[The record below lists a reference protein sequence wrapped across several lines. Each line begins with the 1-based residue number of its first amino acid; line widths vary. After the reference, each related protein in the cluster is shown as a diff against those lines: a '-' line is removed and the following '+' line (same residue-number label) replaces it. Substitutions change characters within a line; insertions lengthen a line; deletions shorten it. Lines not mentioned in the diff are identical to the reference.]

1 MHTHMCSDMLSA
13 SSVARAVFMAV
24 SCSCA
29 PRRPADHVWD
39 PCVDEWRGGVGTT
52 SLPTSSCACRVLVS
66 YQPCVA
72 IQTSL
77 GFSHASFTVL
87 RPIDLARLAGWRL
100 KRRSSAMRRRSPFK
114 AGILLLLTISST
126 AATDGQLHGVG
137 RTVSARRELL
147 IASELRVAQVASA
160 PAAVPNEA
168 YAPAGAPAVRVPFSV
183 LRMLVAY
190 VLWAL
195 FGIFGAHH
203 LYLGRNCEAL
213 VSSISLNGFLLG
225 WVRDAFRIPSYVRQ
239 LGQAEAE
246 AQLSGGSRG
255 GAFDAVGKLRR
266 WAIETI
272 SRLRGTVSSKPAS
285 REASKPF
292 SKGSLETSPASLA
305 SVLDKGAHGG
315 APRRGAAA
323 AVADVPAA
331 KVAPNMATK
340 ATLNMATHA
349 EGPPLAS
356 ESVMM
361 ASEFSFLSGAVR
373 LIYRLSWHLA
383 LGASDDL

>member
-1 MHTHMCSDMLSA
+1 MSG
-13 SSVARAVFMAV
+13 VAV
-24 SCSCA
+24 SG
-29 PRRPADHVWD
+29 PRPYPHPLA
-39 PCVDEWRGGVGTT
+39 
-52 SLPTSSCACRVLVS
+52 LVVFWS
-66 YQPCVA
+66 A
-72 IQTSL
+72 TNLASRSQTSL
-77 GFSHASFTVL
+77 GFSHASFMVSVRSISRASLGGVL
-87 RPIDLARLAGWRL
+87 M
-100 KRRSSAMRRRSPFK
+100 RRSSAM

-340 ATLNMATHA
+340 ATPNMANHA

>member
-1 MHTHMCSDMLSA
+1 MA
-13 SSVARAVFMAV
+13 S
-24 SCSCA
+24 
-29 PRRPADHVWD
+29 
-39 PCVDEWRGGVGTT
+39 E
-52 SLPTSSCACRVLVS
+52 
-66 YQPCVA
+66 
-72 IQTSL
+72 
-77 GFSHASFTVL
+77 AS
-87 RPIDLARLAGWRL
+87 
-100 KRRSSAMRRRSPFK
+100 SSAMRRRSPFK

-147 IASELRVAQVASA
+147 IASELRVARVASA

-285 REASKPF
+285 REAWKPF

>member
-1 MHTHMCSDMLSA
+1 MQ
-13 SSVARAVFMAV
+13 
-24 SCSCA
+24 
-29 PRRPADHVWD
+29 
-39 PCVDEWRGGVGTT
+39 
-52 SLPTSSCACRVLVS
+52 
-66 YQPCVA
+66 Y
-72 IQTSL
+72 
-77 GFSHASFTVL
+77 
-87 RPIDLARLAGWRL
+87 L
-100 KRRSSAMRRRSPFK
+100 KATAKATMRRSSPPI
-114 AGILLLLTISST
+114 AGILLLLMLSST
-126 AATDGQLHGVG
+126 AAIDGQPHGVG

-147 IASELRVAQVASA
+147 IASELRVARAASA

-168 YAPAGAPAVRVPFSV
+168 HAPAGAPAVRVPFSV
-183 LRMLVAY
+183 FRMLVAY

-246 AQLSGGSRG
+246 AQPSGGSRG
-255 GAFDAVGKLRR
+255 GAFDAVGKLSR
-266 WAIETI
+266 WAVGAIA
-272 SRLRGTVSSKPAS
+272 RLRGAVSSKPAS
-285 REASKPF
+285 RDASKAF
-292 SKGSLETSPASLA
+292 SRLASLEASPASLA

-315 APRRGAAA
+315 APTRGA
-323 AVADVPAA
+323 PTQKWQLA
-331 KVAPNMATK
+331 KVAP
-340 ATLNMATHA
+340 NMATHA

-383 LGASDDL
+383 LGAWLTYLIACLIRLIASLISLSWHLALGAWRLRWPLMASDGL

>member
-1 MHTHMCSDMLSA
+1 MSG
-13 SSVARAVFMAV
+13 VAV
-24 SCSCA
+24 SG
-29 PRRPADHVWD
+29 PRPYPHPLA
-39 PCVDEWRGGVGTT
+39 
-52 SLPTSSCACRVLVS
+52 LVVFWS
-66 YQPCVA
+66 A
-72 IQTSL
+72 TNLASRSETSL
-77 GFSHASFTVL
+77 GFSHASFMVSDSPSD
-87 RPIDLARLAGWRL
+87 RSRGARARAPRWVASEAS
-100 KRRSSAMRRRSPFK
+100 SSAMRRRSPFK

-147 IASELRVAQVASA
+147 IASELRVARVASA

-331 KVAPNMATK
+331 KVAPNMA
-340 ATLNMATHA
+340 NHA

-356 ESVMM
+356 ETVVM